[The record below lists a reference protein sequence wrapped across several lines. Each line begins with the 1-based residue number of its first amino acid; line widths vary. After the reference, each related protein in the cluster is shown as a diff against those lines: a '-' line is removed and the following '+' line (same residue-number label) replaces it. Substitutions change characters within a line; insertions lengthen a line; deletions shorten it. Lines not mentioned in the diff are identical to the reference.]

1 MDLRSIKNLFSGQ
14 GNGHHHK
21 KMGDADPSYGVWIA
35 LLMETKVSL
44 FYWKENP
51 GALAFFRNGWVCGRG
66 WEDPLEEGMA
76 THSRFLAWTIPWTE
90 EPGGL
95 QSTGSQRVRHD
106 SVTKRAHTVTALA
119 DQGRPAGSAAAEGF
133 QAQLSRLPD
142 AVLGGSIGRK
152 PWVKFTYRNWKVIP
166 FVLINPRWTGI

>member
-1 MDLRSIKNLFSGQ
+1 MDTITRRWAMQTPAMAFEQPCSWRLRCPFSTERRTQ
-14 GNGHHHK
+14 ELQRSSE
-21 KMGDADPSYGVWIA
+21 MGGCVAEDGKIA
-35 LLMETKVSL
+35 
-44 FYWKENP
+44 
-51 GALAFFRNGWVCGRG
+51 
-66 WEDPLEEGMA
+66 LEEGMA
-76 THSRFLAWTIPWTE
+76 THSSILAWKIPWTE

-142 AVLGGSIGRK
+142 AVLGGSLGGSPAQTR
-152 PWVKFTYRNWKVIP
+152 
-166 FVLINPRWTGI
+166 LHQNPCDRQRRCSVTV